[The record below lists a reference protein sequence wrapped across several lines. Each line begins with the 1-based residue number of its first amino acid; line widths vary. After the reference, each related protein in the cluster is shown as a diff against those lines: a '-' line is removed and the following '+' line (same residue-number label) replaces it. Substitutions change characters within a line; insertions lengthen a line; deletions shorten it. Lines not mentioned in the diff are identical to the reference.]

1 MIEAFAVENID
12 PLEQPLFTARFHYRP
27 EGMCSNLLHLQTQV
41 TDSLIEI
48 LKAQGIIPS
57 SPTRPPKRIDEA
69 ANLSLEE
76 ENHDSEPSTTQLD
89 KAKIKVKP
97 DPCQTSADLNNQEC
111 YPRSPSHEV
120 IIIHDSD
127 SEPELD
133 SDTELE
139 TMKVPQ

>member
-1 MIEAFAVENID
+1 
-12 PLEQPLFTARFHYRP
+12 
-27 EGMCSNLLHLQTQV
+27 MCSNLLHLQTQV

-69 ANLSLEE
+69 ADLNLEE
-76 ENHDSEPSTTQLD
+76 ENLDIEPPTTQLE
-89 KAKIKVKP
+89 KANIKIKP
-97 DPCQTSADLNNQEC
+97 DPFPSADLNNQER
-111 YPRSPSHEV
+111 YSESRSPSHEV